1 MTPDVGLVLAAA
13 AVLAFTV
20 GLGVV
25 VLRVPRC
32 PGCGRPGV
40 GEAVQIADVHPALVE
55 VVYRCQACQ
64 VVVGRRMLG
73 HPGE

>member
-1 MTPDVGLVLAAA
+1 MAPDLGLVLAVGG
-13 AVLAFTV
+13 VLALTV
-20 GLGVV
+20 GLGVA

-40 GEAVQIADVHPALVE
+40 GDAVQVADVHPALVE
-55 VVYRCQACQ
+55 VVYRCQACR
-64 VVVGRRMLG
+64 VVVGRRTLG